1 MGGDTQ
7 RPKIRHLYKNLVFF
21 LNFPFYLINYF
32 GFKIFDIYL
41 HCLLLARPTA
51 INSLRRNGFSPEMI
65 MKISGHTN
73 VDTLLK
79 SYDHTLDP
87 VDRVDM
93 AVSIGL
99 APKLS
104 RGEVQNVRG
113 K

>member
-1 MGGDTQ
+1 
-7 RPKIRHLYKNLVFF
+7 
-21 LNFPFYLINYF
+21 
-32 GFKIFDIYL
+32 
-41 HCLLLARPTA
+41 
-51 INSLRRNGFSPEMI
+51 MI